1 MEADIIRYS
10 QKWRGNVTPVVKF
23 ILIRRTEN
31 ARRET
36 VFMGE
41 VGRRYKISF
50 RSLNYF
56 ANGSLV
62 NVTARKSKKKKKK
75 GEKKTEKKERKKWE
89 DLRLIQSAYVS
100 HVNFNRTLRGL
111 KRKRTSSSELR

>member
-36 VFMGE
+36 VFTRE

-56 ANGSLV
+56 ANRSLV
-62 NVTARKSKKKKKK
+62 NVTAQNSK
-75 GEKKTEKKERKKWE
+75 KKERKKTE
-89 DLRLIQSAYVS
+89 ERKERNGKIYV
-100 HVNFNRTLRGL
+100 
-111 KRKRTSSSELR
+111 

>member
-36 VFMGE
+36 VFTRE

-62 NVTARKSKKKKKK
+62 NVTAQNSK
-75 GEKKTEKKERKKWE
+75 KKERKKTE
-89 DLRLIQSAYVS
+89 ERKERNGKIYV
-100 HVNFNRTLRGL
+100 
-111 KRKRTSSSELR
+111 

>member
-36 VFMGE
+36 VFTRE

-62 NVTARKSKKKKKK
+62 NVTVQKKAKRR
-75 GEKKTEKKERKKWE
+75 EKKTGKKGKKEMGRFTFDTVGVCKSCK
-89 DLRLIQSAYVS
+89 
-100 HVNFNRTLRGL
+100 F
-111 KRKRTSSSELR
+111 

>member
-1 MEADIIRYS
+1 MQADIIRYS

-31 ARRET
+31 VRRET
-36 VFMGE
+36 VFTRE

-62 NVTARKSKKKKKK
+62 NVTAQEKQKEVRKKNRKKR
-75 GEKKTEKKERKKWE
+75 KERNGK
-89 DLRLIQSAYVS
+89 IYVRYS
-100 HVNFNRTLRGL
+100 RRM
-111 KRKRTSSSELR
+111 

>member
-36 VFMGE
+36 VFTRE

-62 NVTARKSKKKKKK
+62 NVTARKSNKK

>member
-1 MEADIIRYS
+1 MQADIIRYS

-36 VFMGE
+36 VFTRE

-62 NVTARKSKKKKKK
+62 NVTAQEKQKEVR
-75 GEKKTEKKERKKWE
+75 KKTEKKEKKE
-89 DLRLIQSAYVS
+89 MGRFTFDTVGVCKSCK
-100 HVNFNRTLRGL
+100 F
-111 KRKRTSSSELR
+111 

>member
-36 VFMGE
+36 VFTRE

-62 NVTARKSKKKKKK
+62 NVTTQKA
-75 GEKKTEKKERKKWE
+75 KKERKKQKKRERKKWK

-100 HVNFNRTLRGL
+100 HVNFNRILRGL

>member
-36 VFMGE
+36 VFTRE

-62 NVTARKSKKKKKK
+62 NVTTQKAKKR
-75 GEKKTEKKERKKWE
+75 EKKTEKKGKKEMERFTFDTVGVCKSCK
-89 DLRLIQSAYVS
+89 
-100 HVNFNRTLRGL
+100 F
-111 KRKRTSSSELR
+111 

>member
-36 VFMGE
+36 VFTRE

-62 NVTARKSKKKKKK
+62 NVTAQKSKKKKRKK
-75 GEKKTEKKERKKWE
+75 KQKKRKERNGK
-89 DLRLIQSAYVS
+89 IYV
-100 HVNFNRTLRGL
+100 
-111 KRKRTSSSELR
+111 